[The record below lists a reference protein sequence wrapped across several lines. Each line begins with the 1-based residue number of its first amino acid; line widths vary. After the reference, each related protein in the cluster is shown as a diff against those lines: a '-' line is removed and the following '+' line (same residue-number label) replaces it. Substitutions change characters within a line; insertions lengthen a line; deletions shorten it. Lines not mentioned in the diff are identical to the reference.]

1 MKTIKQLVSIGN
13 SWRHTEDARYFRLLE
28 SVGAVNVRLFKM
40 SRVVYE
46 AEAVEAGF
54 YSMPVDGFDAF
65 EVITNGDPQIVKV
78 AVSDGA
84 GGYDR
89 YTGTVNLA
97 TAGGVVNTGPV
108 NVATSATLLVTANG
122 ARKGL
127 RFLNTGGTV
136 VFLGGAGVDLINGV
150 VKLNPGDLLFE
161 ADAPAAA
168 WYAVSDGGAGV
179 VKVQELI

>member
-40 SRVVYE
+40 NRVVYE

-97 TAGGVVNTGPV
+97 TASGVVNTGPV
-108 NVATSATLLVTANG
+108 NVATAATLVVTANA
-122 ARKGL
+122 ARRGV
-127 RFLNTGGTV
+127 RFLNSGNTV
-136 VFLGGAGVDLINGV
+136 IFLGGAGVDLVNGCL
-150 VKLNPGDLLFE
+150 KLNSGEILFE

-168 WYAVSDGGAGV
+168 WYAVSDGGAGTL
-179 VKVQELI
+179 KVQELI